1 MTVRQQIAK
10 SVGEGRSNLVLRVMG
25 DSEFLYESL
34 PFVVGREGGKVKL
47 RFSRLLFSFEDVY
60 APRVECDNGRRF
72 VRYVLEGRRSRL
84 VLEFKSNGTK
94 ILGEGFYDGP
104 RGWVVGKHLG
114 RILESLV
121 NDAARIADKV
131 AKLKIDKSD
140 YSDLLASIS
149 WVSKLLM
156 KSVLLR
162 SELTMIRKGGL
173 LDYVER
179 LVVEKIL
186 QKYPMV
192 YVSGYGDSG
201 TFRILFV
208 GGEVRGVYANIGGKE
223 YVGDERILNEF
234 EGVTR
239 VKVYGLLVKPEEV
252 LRR

>member
-1 MTVRQQIAK
+1 MLGLKTV
-10 SVGEGRSNLVLRVMG
+10 ESNL
-25 DSEFLYESL
+25 D
-34 PFVVGREGGKVKL
+34 
-47 RFSRLLFSFEDVY
+47 FSRLLFSFEDTY
-60 APRVECDNGRRF
+60 TPQVEYDTGRRI
-72 VRYVLEGRRSRL
+72 VRYVLEGRRSKL
-84 VLEFKSNGTK
+84 VLEFKSNGAK
-94 ILGEGFYDGP
+94 VLGEVSYDGP
-104 RGWVVGKHLG
+104 RGWIVGKYLG
-114 RILESLV
+114 KMLESLV
-121 NDAARIADKV
+121 EDAVRIADRI
-131 AKLKIDKSD
+131 AKLRADKGD

-173 LDYVER
+173 LGYVER
-179 LVVEKIL
+179 LVEEKIL
-186 QKYPMV
+186 QEYPVV

-223 YVGDERILNEF
+223 YVGDERVLNEF

-252 LRR
+252 LQR